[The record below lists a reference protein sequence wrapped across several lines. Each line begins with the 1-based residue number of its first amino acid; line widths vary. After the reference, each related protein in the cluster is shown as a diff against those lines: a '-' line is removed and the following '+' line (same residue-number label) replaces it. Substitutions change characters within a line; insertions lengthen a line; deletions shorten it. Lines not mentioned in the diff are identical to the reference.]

1 MTLTLR
7 RTVFLDGENR
17 LGHGYEVR
25 HGGQTDRPHLP
36 HGTGR
41 ELWACVPPSKWGANS
56 KPTRSHAID
65 GCEQNMNRTPCI
77 AWTQTAAGCISP

>member
-41 ELWACVPPSKWGANS
+41 ELWQWISGFMRSPSKWGGVMPS
-56 KPTRSHAID
+56 MD
-65 GCEQNMNRTPCI
+65 VNRT
-77 AWTQTAAGCISP
+77 